1 MPSVKLQLTQPHHD
15 ADGTV
20 LHQPGE
26 LFDEDDKLLKDL
38 PPGSFKAVIVEDGK
52 ADEKEAGKP
61 AGAPVPKAAA
71 KSV

>member
-15 ADGTV
+15 ADGNV

-26 LFDEDDKLLKDL
+26 LFDEGDKLLKDL
-38 PPGSFKAVIVEDGK
+38 PPGTYRAVIVDDEPAG
-52 ADEKEAGKP
+52 EKEAGKP
-61 AGAPVPKAAA
+61 AGAPVTKSA